1 MKTDARITAT
11 SAPSVAWPMI
21 PLIESAA
28 RKLVAVANVNRRV
41 HATVYNALISEA
53 ALRC

>member
-1 MKTDARITAT
+1 MKTNAPITAT

-28 RKLVAVANVNRRV
+28 RKLVAVANVNRSV
-41 HATVYNALISEA
+41 HSTVYNTLIAEA